1 MQTLKY
7 VCKGNYQLNKLNAL
21 KRIKISQMKT
31 QISTPLEKITQLDF
45 LDEDFYQIS
54 YYAYDKLKKRNCIL
68 TFPKIKTSWNFTID
82 YK

>member
-1 MQTLKY
+1 
-7 VCKGNYQLNKLNAL
+7 
-21 KRIKISQMKT
+21 MKT

-54 YYAYDKLKKRNCIL
+54 YYAYDKLKKRSCII
-68 TFPKIKTSWNFTID
+68 TYPKIPTSWNYTID

>member
-1 MQTLKY
+1 
-7 VCKGNYQLNKLNAL
+7 
-21 KRIKISQMKT
+21 MKT

-54 YYAYDKLKKRNCIL
+54 YYAYDNLKKRNCIL
-68 TFPKIKTSWNFTID
+68 TFPKIPTSWTYDID

>member
-1 MQTLKY
+1 MQTLLY
-7 VCKGNYQLNKLNAL
+7 VYKGNYQPNKLNAL
-21 KRIKISQMKT
+21 KRLKLSQMKT

-54 YYAYDKLKKRNCIL
+54 YYAYDNLKKCFCIL
-68 TFPKIKTSWNFTID
+68 TYPKIPTSWTHDID

>member
-1 MQTLKY
+1 LQTFKT
-7 VCKGNYQLNKLNAL
+7 VCKVIIQPNKLNAL
-21 KRIKISQMKT
+21 KRLKISQMKT

-54 YYAYDKLKKRNCIL
+54 YYAYDKLKKRSCIL
-68 TFPKIKTSWNFTID
+68 TFPKISTSWNYTID

>member
-1 MQTLKY
+1 MQTFKT
-7 VCKGNYQLNKLNAL
+7 VCKVIIQPSKLNAL
-21 KRIKISQMKT
+21 KRLKISHMKT

-54 YYAYDKLKKRNCIL
+54 YYAYDKLKKRSCII
-68 TFPKIKTSWNFTID
+68 TYPKIPTSWNYTID